1 METVI
6 GRLGKNSKMVICGDM
21 AQIDLKDK
29 RETGFS
35 FLSRIEEHVEGF
47 KTINLEY
54 NQIYL
59 ISKEFFNK
67 LKRRAKTL
75 LFLWYIYKWFIHFIL
90 ITKIH
95 FLNFSGGFKYI

>member
-1 METVI
+1 
-6 GRLGKNSKMVICGDM
+6 MVICGDM

-54 NQIYL
+54 NHRHYIVAP
-59 ISKEFFNK
+59 I
-67 LKRRAKTL
+67 LKVYQTFRD
-75 LFLWYIYKWFIHFIL
+75 
-90 ITKIH
+90 
-95 FLNFSGGFKYI
+95 